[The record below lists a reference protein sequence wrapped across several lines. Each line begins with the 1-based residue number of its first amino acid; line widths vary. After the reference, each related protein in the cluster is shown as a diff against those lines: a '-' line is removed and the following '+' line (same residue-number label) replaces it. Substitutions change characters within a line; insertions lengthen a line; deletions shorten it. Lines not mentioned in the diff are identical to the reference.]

1 MPQVSHY
8 NNAYS
13 LRFVYKHT
21 GTKEYVKKYPTLNTN
36 KRVNNWKILRSGN
49 AKYPGY
55 FFIGSQAYSD
65 IFKSALVYL

>member
-21 GTKEYVKKYPTLNTN
+21 GRKEYVKKYPTF
-36 KRVNNWKILRSGN
+36 KE
-49 AKYPGY
+49 KYKPHG
-55 FFIGSQAYSD
+55 
-65 IFKSALVYL
+65 